1 MRSRLVSLSII
12 GALILSACGGSD
24 STTTRLRNSA
34 ANCFDTAEAQ
44 RLAVDTAR
52 SNLRTAESAVMAAGD
67 KAALDSELA
76 AVTTVVSDKQQE
88 YDRLKEIKDSAERLF
103 WDLVRQG
110 YMSATDEADKETFAK
125 ASSEGAAAIKAA
137 DALLLPL
144 NRAKQRQSAAQ
155 RAVDAWFAAA
165 SSVSQGQT
173 ALSTAE
179 STQLCASDEVV
190 AADDTTDAADDAADD
205 TTDAA
210 DDLVD
215 DTTDAADDSAD
226 DTTDAADDSADDTT
240 DAADD
245 SADDSAD
252 DTNDADDTTNADDTT
267 TNEDQVDDSTN
278 QDSTTGDDDGG
289 DVNAAVEAPEEACA
303 IVSLE
308 VPGQVAVGEFF
319 EIVAVYIDKETRE
332 RCFKDQVIR
341 HGGELDVANITS
353 ESNIVVWGARALL
366 TGQFK
371 IEVGF
376 QSSDE
381 YFFDVWHLLVVDPA
395 LVGTTD
401 DLCEGLKP
409 EVKWNDDQNGSLF
422 ASTVC
427 ENSVRLDIEFRDDQ
441 GRPVWSGQFGANS
454 NPATAEVFDVRSV
467 FQSDGVFT
475 YSAWHMCTPSDA
487 RTSNDWY
494 LCGEV
499 TEGEVSSG
507 PPEDS
512 SGSGDPALPTVPVG
526 LFTPVVNPPAG
537 SVDGSTQ
544 PIQIAIDPAVVI
556 LVCDRDCVAD
566 VAQRAGVDVTA
577 VGDDGPIADALVEM
591 RIDDGEWGVALG
603 GFIPVDNGLV
613 SAEFRVTPIK
623 GEPVTFAADLYGNG
637 APLRETVSVDSS
649 GDVVDSSGQ
658 TVARIPVFEVV
669 AEEGGSPVLLIVL
682 ILLALLVAVLVAA
695 FVMKKQRAKLNTS
708 DSSSSV

>member
-1 MRSRLVSLSII
+1 
-12 GALILSACGGSD
+12 
-24 STTTRLRNSA
+24 
-34 ANCFDTAEAQ
+34 
-44 RLAVDTAR
+44 
-52 SNLRTAESAVMAAGD
+52 
-67 KAALDSELA
+67 
-76 AVTTVVSDKQQE
+76 
-88 YDRLKEIKDSAERLF
+88 
-103 WDLVRQG
+103 
-110 YMSATDEADKETFAK
+110 
-125 ASSEGAAAIKAA
+125 
-137 DALLLPL
+137 
-144 NRAKQRQSAAQ
+144 
-155 RAVDAWFAAA
+155 
-165 SSVSQGQT
+165 
-173 ALSTAE
+173 
-179 STQLCASDEVV
+179 
-190 AADDTTDAADDAADD
+190 
-205 TTDAA
+205 
-210 DDLVD
+210 
-215 DTTDAADDSAD
+215 
-226 DTTDAADDSADDTT
+226 
-240 DAADD
+240 
-245 SADDSAD
+245 
-252 DTNDADDTTNADDTT
+252 
-267 TNEDQVDDSTN
+267 
-278 QDSTTGDDDGG
+278 
-289 DVNAAVEAPEEACA
+289 
-303 IVSLE
+303 
-308 VPGQVAVGEFF
+308 VPGQVAVGESF
-319 EIVAVYIDKETRE
+319 EIVVVYIDKETQE
-332 RCFKDQVIR
+332 RCVMDQAIYHSR
-341 HGGELDVANITS
+341 ELEFANVTI
-353 ESNIVVWGARALL
+353 ESNKLVYGVRALL
-366 TGQFK
+366 TGQFS
-371 IEVGF
+371 IAVGF

-381 YFFDVWHLLVVDPA
+381 YFFSVWYSVVDPA

-409 EVKWNDDQNGSLF
+409 EVTWNDDQNGSLF

-441 GRPVWSGQFGANS
+441 GRTVWWGQFGANS

-544 PIQIAIDPAVVI
+544 PIQIAVDPAVVI

-577 VGDDGPIADALVEM
+577 VGDDGGIADALVEM

-613 SAEFRVTPIK
+613 SAEFRVTPIN

-669 AEEGGSPVLLIVL
+669 AEESGTPVLLIVL

>member
-44 RLAVDTAR
+44 TLAVDTAR
-52 SNLRTAESAVMAAGD
+52 SNLTTAQSALTAAGD

-76 AVTTVVSDKQQE
+76 AATTVVSATQQE
-88 YDRLKEIKDSAERLF
+88 FDRLKAIADSATRLY
-103 WDLVRQG
+103 WELVRQG
-110 YMSATDEADKETFAK
+110 FASATDGADQAIYAK
-125 ASSEGAAAIKAA
+125 AVSEGAAAIRAA
-137 DALLLPL
+137 DAMLLPL

-155 RAVDAWFAAA
+155 SAVDAWAAA
-165 SSVSQGQT
+165 ESSVSQGQT

-190 AADDTTDAADDAADD
+190 AADDSADDTNDAADDSADETTDADDTTDAADDAADD
-205 TTDAA
+205 SAA
-210 DDLVD
+210 
-215 DTTDAADDSAD
+215 DTTDAADG
-226 DTTDAADDSADDTT
+226 
-240 DAADD
+240 
-245 SADDSAD
+245 SADDSAA
-252 DTNDADDTTNADDTT
+252 DTTDADDTTNADDTT

-303 IVSLE
+303 IESLE
-308 VPGQVAVGEFF
+308 LPGQVAVGETF
-319 EIVAVYIDKETRE
+319 EIVVVYIDKETQE
-332 RCFKDQVIR
+332 RCVMDQAIYFN
-341 HGGELDVANITS
+341 GELEFANVTI
-353 ESNIVVWGARALL
+353 ESNKLVYPVRAL
-366 TGQFK
+366 TAGQFK

-381 YFFDVWHLLVVDPA
+381 YFFYVWYSIVDPA

-409 EVKWNDDQNGSLF
+409 EVTWNDDQNGSLF

-441 GRPVWSGQFGANS
+441 GRTVWWGQFGANS

-544 PIQIAIDPAVVI
+544 PIQIAVDPAVVI

-577 VGDDGPIADALVEM
+577 VGDDGGIADALVEM

-613 SAEFRVTPIK
+613 SAEFRVTPIN

-669 AEEGGSPVLLIVL
+669 AEESGTPVLLIVL

>member
-44 RLAVDTAR
+44 TLAVDTAR
-52 SNLRTAESAVMAAGD
+52 SNLTTAQSALTAAGD

-76 AVTTVVSDKQQE
+76 AATTAAAALQSQFDAA
-88 YDRLKEIKDSAERLF
+88 SAAHSAATAPWWNLYQ
-103 WDLVRQG
+103 QG
-110 YMSATDEADKETFAK
+110 YRVDMPAGPDLDLYM
-125 ASSEGAAAIKAA
+125 GARNAMYGAESNKNSLIF
-137 DALLLPL
+137 PL
-144 NRAKQRQSAAQ
+144 NKARQRQSQAQTAVNNWTAAE
-155 RAVDAWFAAA
+155 

-190 AADDTTDAADDAADD
+190 AADD
-205 TTDAA
+205 
-210 DDLVD
+210 
-215 DTTDAADDSAD
+215 SAD
-226 DTTDAADDSADDTT
+226 DTTDAADDSADETTDADDTT

-245 SADDSAD
+245 AADDSAADTTDAADGSADDSAA
-252 DTNDADDTTNADDTT
+252 DTTDADDTTNADDTT

-278 QDSTTGDDDGG
+278 QDATTGDDDGG

-303 IVSLE
+303 IESLE
-308 VPGQVAVGEFF
+308 LPGQVAVGESF
-319 EIVAVYIDKETRE
+319 EIVVVYIDKETQE
-332 RCFKDQVIR
+332 RCVMDQAIYFN
-341 HGGELDVANITS
+341 GELEFGNLTI
-353 ESNIVVWGARALL
+353 ESNKLVYGVRAL
-366 TGQFK
+366 TAGQFK

-381 YFFDVWHLLVVDPA
+381 YFFYVWYSIVDPA

-409 EVKWNDDQNGSLF
+409 EVTWNDDQNGSLF

-441 GRPVWSGQFGANS
+441 GRTVWWGQFGANS
-454 NPATAEVFDVRSV
+454 NPATVEVFDVRSV

-544 PIQIAIDPAVVI
+544 PIQIAVDPAVVI

-577 VGDDGPIADALVEM
+577 VGDDGGIADALVEM

-613 SAEFRVTPIK
+613 SAEFRVTPIN

-658 TVARIPVFEVV
+658 AVARIPVFEVV
-669 AEEGGSPVLLIVL
+669 ADESGTPVLLIVL

-695 FVMKKQRAKLNTS
+695 FVMKKQRAKLATS
-708 DSSSSV
+708 DSSSRV

>member
-1 MRSRLVSLSII
+1 MPAGPDLDLYM
-12 GALILSACGGSD
+12 GAFNAL
-24 STTTRLRNSA
+24 NSA
-34 ANCFDTAEAQ
+34 E
-44 RLAVDTAR
+44 
-52 SNLRTAESAVMAAGD
+52 SN
-67 KAALDSELA
+67 K
-76 AVTTVVSDKQQE
+76 
-88 YDRLKEIKDSAERLF
+88 
-103 WDLVRQG
+103 
-110 YMSATDEADKETFAK
+110 
-125 ASSEGAAAIKAA
+125 SSLIF
-137 DALLLPL
+137 PL
-144 NRAKQRQSAAQ
+144 NRARQRQSQAQ
-155 RAVDAWFAAA
+155 TAVNNWAAA
-165 SSVSQGQT
+165 ESSVSQGQT

-179 STQLCASDEVV
+179 GTQLCASDEVV
-190 AADDTTDAADDAADD
+190 AADDSADAAADDSAD
-205 TTDAA
+205 
-210 DDLVD
+210 
-215 DTTDAADDSAD
+215 DAADDSAD
-226 DTTDAADDSADDTT
+226 DTTGAADDSADDTT
-240 DAADD
+240 GA
-245 SADDSAD
+245 ADDSAD

-267 TNEDQVDDSTN
+267 TNEDQVDDSAS

-303 IVSLE
+303 IESLE
-308 VPGQVAVGEFF
+308 LPGQVAVGESF
-319 EIVAVYIDKETRE
+319 EIVVVYIDNETRE
-332 RCFKDQVIR
+332 RCFMDQAIR
-341 HGGELDVANITS
+341 HSRELEFGNLTI
-353 ESNIVVWGARALL
+353 ESNKLVYGVRAL
-366 TGQFK
+366 TAGQFK

-544 PIQIAIDPAVVI
+544 PIQIAVDPAVVI

-577 VGDDGPIADALVEM
+577 VGDDGGIADALVEM

-613 SAEFRVTPIK
+613 SAEFRVTPIN

-669 AEEGGSPVLLIVL
+669 AEESGTPVLLIVL

>member
-44 RLAVDTAR
+44 TLAVDTAR
-52 SNLRTAESAVMAAGD
+52 SNFTTAQSALTAAGD

-76 AVTTVVSDKQQE
+76 AATTAATALQSQFDAASAAHSAANAAWWNLYQQG
-88 YDRLKEIKDSAERLF
+88 YRVAMPAGPDLDLYMGAFNALNSAE
-103 WDLVRQG
+103 
-110 YMSATDEADKETFAK
+110 SNK
-125 ASSEGAAAIKAA
+125 SSLIF
-137 DALLLPL
+137 PL
-144 NRAKQRQSAAQ
+144 NRARQRQSQAQ
-155 RAVDAWFAAA
+155 TAVNNWAAA
-165 SSVSQGQT
+165 ESCVSQGQT

-179 STQLCASDEVV
+179 GTQLCASDEVV
-190 AADDTTDAADDAADD
+190 AADDSADAAADDSAD
-205 TTDAA
+205 
-210 DDLVD
+210 
-215 DTTDAADDSAD
+215 DAADDSAD
-226 DTTDAADDSADDTT
+226 DTTGA
-240 DAADD
+240 
-245 SADDSAD
+245 ADDSAD

-303 IVSLE
+303 IESLE

-381 YFFDVWHLLVVDPA
+381 YFFYVWYSIVDPA

-409 EVKWNDDQNGSLF
+409 EVTWNDDQNGSLF

-441 GRPVWSGQFGANS
+441 GRTVWWGQFGANS

-544 PIQIAIDPAVVI
+544 PIQIAVDPAVVI

-577 VGDDGPIADALVEM
+577 VGDDGGIADALVEM

-613 SAEFRVTPIK
+613 SAEFRVTPIN

-669 AEEGGSPVLLIVL
+669 AEESGTPVLLIVL

>member
-24 STTTRLRNSA
+24 SSTTRLRNTA

-44 RLAVDTAR
+44 TLAVDTAR
-52 SNLRTAESAVMAAGD
+52 SNLTTAQSALTAAGD

-76 AVTTVVSDKQQE
+76 EASTVVSDRQQE
-88 YDRLKEIKDSAERLF
+88 HGRLKAVADAGSRLY

-110 YMSATDEADKETFAK
+110 YQSATDPADQATFAK
-125 ASSEGAAAIKAA
+125 ALSEGAAAIRAA
-137 DALLLPL
+137 DAILLPL

-155 RAVDAWFAAA
+155 QAVDAWTAAE

-179 STQLCASDEVV
+179 GTQLCASDEVV
-190 AADDTTDAADDAADD
+190 AADDSADDSADDTTVAADDTNDAADDSADDAAD
-205 TTDAA
+205 
-210 DDLVD
+210 
-215 DTTDAADDSAD
+215 DAADDSAD
-226 DTTDAADDSADDTT
+226 DTTDA
-240 DAADD
+240 
-245 SADDSAD
+245 
-252 DTNDADDTTNADDTT
+252 DDTT
-267 TNEDQVDDSTN
+267 TNGDLVDDSAS

-289 DVNAAVEAPEEACA
+289 DVNAAVEAPEEACT
-303 IVSLE
+303 IESLE
-308 VPGQVAVGEFF
+308 IPEGVAVGESF
-319 EIVAVYIDKETRE
+319 EVVVVYVDDETQE
-332 RCFKDQVIR
+332 RCVMDQTIEY
-341 HGGELDVANITS
+341 GGDEIEFGNVTFISNKVVYDV
-353 ESNIVVWGARALL
+353 RALAA
-366 TGQFK
+366 GQFK
-371 IEVGF
+371 MKVGF

-381 YFFDVWHLLVVDPA
+381 YFFYVWYSIVDPA

-401 DLCEGLKP
+401 DLCAGLKP
-409 EVKWNDDQNGSLF
+409 EVTWNEDQNGSLF

-441 GRPVWSGQFGANS
+441 GRTVWWGQFGANS
-454 NPATAEVFDVRSV
+454 NPATVEVFDVRSV
-467 FQSDGVFT
+467 FQADGVFT

-494 LCGEV
+494 PCGEV

-544 PIQIAIDPAVVI
+544 PIQIAVDPAVVI

-577 VGDDGPIADALVEM
+577 VGDDGGIADALVEM

-613 SAEFRVTPIK
+613 SAEFRVTPIN

-658 TVARIPVFEVV
+658 AVARIPVFEVV
-669 AEEGGSPVLLIVL
+669 ADESGTPVLLIVL
-682 ILLALLVAVLVAA
+682 ILLALLVAVLVTA
-695 FVMKKQRAKLNTS
+695 FVMKKQRAKLATS
-708 DSSSSV
+708 DSSSRV

>member
-44 RLAVDTAR
+44 TLAVDTAR
-52 SNLRTAESAVMAAGD
+52 SNFTTAQSALTAAGD

-76 AVTTVVSDKQQE
+76 AATTAATALQSQFDAASAAHSAANAAWWNLYQQG
-88 YDRLKEIKDSAERLF
+88 YRVAMPAGPDLDLYMGAFNALNSAE
-103 WDLVRQG
+103 
-110 YMSATDEADKETFAK
+110 SNK
-125 ASSEGAAAIKAA
+125 SSLIF
-137 DALLLPL
+137 PL
-144 NRAKQRQSAAQ
+144 NRARQRQSQAQ
-155 RAVDAWFAAA
+155 TAVNNWAAA
-165 SSVSQGQT
+165 ESSVSQGQT

-179 STQLCASDEVV
+179 GTQLCASDEVV
-190 AADDTTDAADDAADD
+190 AADDSADAAADDSAD
-205 TTDAA
+205 
-210 DDLVD
+210 
-215 DTTDAADDSAD
+215 DAADDSAD
-226 DTTDAADDSADDTT
+226 DTTGA
-240 DAADD
+240 
-245 SADDSAD
+245 ADDSAD

-267 TNEDQVDDSTN
+267 TNEDQVDDSAS

-303 IVSLE
+303 IESLE
-308 VPGQVAVGEFF
+308 LPGQVAVGESF
-319 EIVAVYIDKETRE
+319 EIVVVYIDNETRE
-332 RCFKDQVIR
+332 RCFMDQAIR
-341 HGGELDVANITS
+341 HSRELEFGNLTI
-353 ESNIVVWGARALL
+353 ESNKLVYGVRAL
-366 TGQFK
+366 TAGQFK

-381 YFFDVWHLLVVDPA
+381 YFFYVWYSIVDPA

-409 EVKWNDDQNGSLF
+409 EVTWNDDQNGSLF

-441 GRPVWSGQFGANS
+441 GRTVWWGQFGANS

-544 PIQIAIDPAVVI
+544 PIQIAVDPAVVI

-577 VGDDGPIADALVEM
+577 VGDDGGIADALVEM

-613 SAEFRVTPIK
+613 SAEFRVTPIN

-669 AEEGGSPVLLIVL
+669 AEESGTPVLLIVL

>member
-44 RLAVDTAR
+44 TLAVDTAR
-52 SNLRTAESAVMAAGD
+52 SNLTTAQSALTAAGD

-76 AVTTVVSDKQQE
+76 AATTAATALQSQFDAA
-88 YDRLKEIKDSAERLF
+88 SAAHSAANAAWWNLYQ
-103 WDLVRQG
+103 QG
-110 YMSATDEADKETFAK
+110 YRVAMPAGPDRDLYMRAFDADI
-125 ASSEGAAAIKAA
+125 AAESNKNSLIF
-137 DALLLPL
+137 PL
-144 NRAKQRQSAAQ
+144 NKARQRQSQAQ
-155 RAVDAWFAAA
+155 TAVNNWAAA
-165 SSVSQGQT
+165 ESGVSQGQT

-179 STQLCASDEVV
+179 GTQLCASDEVV
-190 AADDTTDAADDAADD
+190 AADDSADD
-205 TTDAA
+205 TTGAA
-210 DDLVD
+210 DDSAD
-215 DTTDAADDSAD
+215 DTTGAADDSAD
-226 DTTDAADDSADDTT
+226 DTTDA
-240 DAADD
+240 
-245 SADDSAD
+245 ADDSAD

-278 QDSTTGDDDGG
+278 QDSTTGDDNGG

-303 IVSLE
+303 IESLE
-308 VPGQVAVGEFF
+308 VPGQVAVGESF
-319 EIVAVYIDKETRE
+319 EIVVVYIDNETRE
-332 RCFKDQVIR
+332 RCFMDQAIR
-341 HGGELDVANITS
+341 HSRELEFGNVTI
-353 ESNIVVWGARALL
+353 ESNKLVYPVRAL
-366 TGQFK
+366 TAGQFK

-381 YFFDVWHLLVVDPA
+381 YFFYVWYSIVDPA

-409 EVKWNDDQNGSLF
+409 EVTWNDDQNGSLF

-441 GRPVWSGQFGANS
+441 GRTVWWGQFGANS

-577 VGDDGPIADALVEM
+577 VGDDGGIADALVEM

-613 SAEFRVTPIK
+613 SAEFRVTPIN

-669 AEEGGSPVLLIVL
+669 AEESGTPVLLIVL

>member
-44 RLAVDTAR
+44 TLAVDTAR
-52 SNLRTAESAVMAAGD
+52 SNLTTAQSALTAAGD

-76 AVTTVVSDKQQE
+76 AATTAATALQSQFDTA
-88 YDRLKEIKDSAERLF
+88 SATHSATNAAWWNLYQ
-103 WDLVRQG
+103 QG
-110 YMSATDEADKETFAK
+110 YRVAMPAGPDRDLYMRAFDADI
-125 ASSEGAAAIKAA
+125 AAESNKNSLIF
-137 DALLLPL
+137 PL
-144 NRAKQRQSAAQ
+144 NKARQRQSQAQ
-155 RAVDAWFAAA
+155 TAVNNWAAA
-165 SSVSQGQT
+165 ESGVSQGQT

-179 STQLCASDEVV
+179 GTQLCASDEVV
-190 AADDTTDAADDAADD
+190 AADDSADD
-205 TTDAA
+205 TTG
-210 DDLVD
+210 
-215 DTTDAADDSAD
+215 AADDSAD
-226 DTTDAADDSADDTT
+226 DTTGA
-240 DAADD
+240 
-245 SADDSAD
+245 ADDSAD

-278 QDSTTGDDDGG
+278 QDSTTGDDNGG

-303 IVSLE
+303 IESLE
-308 VPGQVAVGEFF
+308 VPGQVAVGESF
-319 EIVAVYIDKETRE
+319 EIVVVYIDIETQE
-332 RCFKDQVIR
+332 RCFLDQAIR
-341 HGGELDVANITS
+341 HSGELEFGNLTI
-353 ESNIVVWGARALL
+353 ESNKLVYGVRAL
-366 TGQFK
+366 TAGQFK

-381 YFFDVWHLLVVDPA
+381 YFFYVWYSIVDPA

-409 EVKWNDDQNGSLF
+409 EVTWNDDQNGSLF

-441 GRPVWSGQFGANS
+441 GRTVWWGQFGANS

-577 VGDDGPIADALVEM
+577 VGDDGGIADALVEM

-613 SAEFRVTPIK
+613 SAEFRVTPIN

-669 AEEGGSPVLLIVL
+669 AEESGTPVLLIVL

>member
-44 RLAVDTAR
+44 TLAVDTAR
-52 SNLRTAESAVMAAGD
+52 SNLTTAQSALTAAGD

-76 AVTTVVSDKQQE
+76 AATTAATALQSQFDAA
-88 YDRLKEIKDSAERLF
+88 SAAHSAANAAWWNLYQ
-103 WDLVRQG
+103 QG
-110 YMSATDEADKETFAK
+110 YRVAMPAGPDRDLYMRAFDADI
-125 ASSEGAAAIKAA
+125 AAESNKNSLIF
-137 DALLLPL
+137 PL
-144 NRAKQRQSAAQ
+144 NKARQRQSQAQ
-155 RAVDAWFAAA
+155 TAVNNWAAA
-165 SSVSQGQT
+165 ESSVSQGQT

-179 STQLCASDEVV
+179 GTQLCASDEVV
-190 AADDTTDAADDAADD
+190 
-205 TTDAA
+205 
-210 DDLVD
+210 
-215 DTTDAADDSAD
+215 AADDSAD

-240 DAADD
+240 GAADD
-245 SADDSAD
+245 SADDTTGAADDSAD

-278 QDSTTGDDDGG
+278 QDSTTGDDNGG

-303 IVSLE
+303 IESLE
-308 VPGQVAVGEFF
+308 VPGQVAVGESF
-319 EIVAVYIDKETRE
+319 EIVVVYIDIETQE
-332 RCFKDQVIR
+332 RCFLDQAIR
-341 HGGELDVANITS
+341 HSGELEFGNLTI
-353 ESNIVVWGARALL
+353 ESNKLVYGVRAL
-366 TGQFK
+366 TAGQFK

-381 YFFDVWHLLVVDPA
+381 YFFYVWYEVVDPA

-409 EVKWNDDQNGSLF
+409 EVTWNDDQNGSLF

-441 GRPVWSGQFGANS
+441 GRTVWWGQFGANS

-577 VGDDGPIADALVEM
+577 VGDDGGIADALVEM

-613 SAEFRVTPIK
+613 SAEFRVTPIN

-669 AEEGGSPVLLIVL
+669 AEESGTPVLLIVL